1 MEEVLMDKIARDY
14 HNNNLVA
21 EVNHFI
27 NDDKLK
33 GMLTDHEWLETI
45 ADIVNRRKITWG
57 TTGGESPLSFYP
69 FDTSYLSSSARVSAW
84 SRTLFSDPLMRGTL
98 LIG

>member
-1 MEEVLMDKIARDY
+1 MEEVLMDKIAKDY
-14 HNNNLVA
+14 HNNDLVA

-57 TTGGESPLSFYP
+57 TTDCTTGLTYK
-69 FDTSYLSSSARVSAW
+69 R
-84 SRTLFSDPLMRGTL
+84 
-98 LIG
+98 

>member
-1 MEEVLMDKIARDY
+1 MDKIAKDY
-14 HNNNLVA
+14 HNNDLVA

-57 TTGGESPLSFYP
+57 TTDCTTGLTYK
-69 FDTSYLSSSARVSAW
+69 R
-84 SRTLFSDPLMRGTL
+84 
-98 LIG
+98 

>member
-1 MEEVLMDKIARDY
+1 MDKIAMDF

-21 EVNHFI
+21 EVSHFI
-27 NDDKLK
+27 NDEKVR

-57 TTGGESPLSFYP
+57 TTDCTTGLTYK
-69 FDTSYLSSSARVSAW
+69 R
-84 SRTLFSDPLMRGTL
+84 
-98 LIG
+98 

>member
-14 HNNNLVA
+14 HNNDLVA

-57 TTGGESPLSFYP
+57 TTDCTTGLTYK
-69 FDTSYLSSSARVSAW
+69 R
-84 SRTLFSDPLMRGTL
+84 
-98 LIG
+98 

>member
-14 HNNNLVA
+14 HNNDLVA

-27 NDDKLK
+27 NDDKVK

-57 TTGGESPLSFYP
+57 TTDCTTGLTYK
-69 FDTSYLSSSARVSAW
+69 R
-84 SRTLFSDPLMRGTL
+84 
-98 LIG
+98 